1 MNSILVIEKE
11 TNRLIVVIQ
20 LTTQY
25 YLMKFDIE
33 KIIDE
38 YKRQYD
44 MRDWWFICTGI
55 FVQVIYDFLEKIY
68 EDRRS

>member
-44 MRDWWFICTGI
+44 MRGDYYG
-55 FVQVIYDFLEKIY
+55 VQIASISL
-68 EDRRS
+68 RS